1 MTKDGKEFASRA
13 QGLPAT
19 VGDAQQVAHDPARRV
34 SFGEAFR
41 FWVKLGFISFG
52 GPAGQIAIMHRELVE
67 RRRWLS
73 EERFLHALNYC
84 MLLPGPEAQQLAI
97 YIGWLMHRTA
107 GGLVAGAFFV
117 IPSVFIL
124 LALSYVYA
132 KYGQLNTVAGVLA
145 GFKPVVVA
153 IVVEALL
160 KIGGRALKRR
170 VHFLIAGAAFIAIFF
185 LHVPFPVI
193 VFAAGLCGLAGARL
207 WPQAFLAANTKTA
220 NAATADNTT
229 TADRRSA
236 EQETRGETRQVDLS
250 PGATQPAA
258 AQPDAAQPDAAQP
271 AAAQPDAALSIA
283 ALPVAA
289 QPAPFVIE
297 DDAPPPTHT
306 LPSKSRAL
314 KILSVGVVLWVL
326 PFAAISVW
334 GGRGSLH
341 ADEYLFFTQAALVTF
356 GGAYAVL
363 AYVTQAAVGSY
374 GWLSHA
380 QAVDGL
386 ALAETTPGPLIM
398 VLQFVGFMAAWNH
411 PPDGLGQTTSA
422 IAGALITTYT
432 TFLPCFIFIFLGAPY
447 IERLRGN
454 KNLTGA
460 LSGITAAVV
469 GVILNLALVF
479 GAAVIW
485 PQGLAGETNWFAA
498 GLSVAAFVALYR
510 FKLDVLLVVLAGGAL
525 GFLHNLFFA

>member
-1 MTKDGKEFASRA
+1 MTKDGREFVPRA

-19 VGDAQQVAHDPARRV
+19 VGDVGQVARAPARRV

-132 KYGQLNTVAGVLA
+132 KFGQLGAVAGVLS

-170 VHFLIAGAAFIAIFF
+170 VHFLIAAAAFVAIFF

-193 VFAAGLCGLAGARL
+193 VLAAGLCGLAGARL

-220 NAATADNTT
+220 NAATADNTANVA
-229 TADRRSA
+229 TADNTAKGDGRSVG
-236 EQETRGETRQVDLS
+236 QEARGVKRPAALS
-250 PGATQPAA
+250 HGVAQPEA
-258 AQPDAAQPDAAQP
+258 AQPEAAPP
-271 AAAQPDAALSIA
+271 AA
-283 ALPVAA
+283 
-289 QPAPFVIE
+289 FVIE
-297 DDAPPPTHT
+297 DDAPPPAHT

-314 KILSVGVVLWVL
+314 KILLAGFVLWVA

-341 ADEYLFFTQAALVTF
+341 AEEYLFFTQAALVTF

-479 GAAVIW
+479 GAAVIR

-525 GFLHNLFFA
+525 GLLHNLFFA

>member
-1 MTKDGKEFASRA
+1 MQRAPGSSSPEAGANASS
-13 QGLPAT
+13 PA
-19 VGDAQQVAHDPARRV
+19 ARRV

-84 MLLPGPEAQQLAI
+84 MLLPGPEATQLAI
-97 YIGWLMHRTA
+97 YIGWLMHRTP
-107 GGLVAGAFFV
+107 GGIVAGAFFV
-117 IPSVFIL
+117 IPSIIIL

-132 KYGQLNTVAGVLA
+132 TYGQLNSVAGALG

-153 IVVEALL
+153 IVVEALF

-170 VHFLIAGAAFIAIFF
+170 VHFLIAAAAFVAIFF

-193 VFAAGLCGLAGARL
+193 VLAAGLCGLAGAHLR
-207 WPQAFLAANTKTA
+207 PQIFVAVQPKAANGGGG
-220 NAATADNTT
+220 
-229 TADRRSA
+229 R
-236 EQETRGETRQVDLS
+236 
-250 PGATQPAA
+250 
-258 AQPDAAQPDAAQP
+258 
-271 AAAQPDAALSIA
+271 
-283 ALPVAA
+283 PVAA
-289 QPAPFVIE
+289 DGRSETERGALSDGDAAPAAFVIE
-297 DDAPPPTHT
+297 DDAPQPAHT
-306 LPSKSRAL
+306 LPSKTRTL
-314 KILSVGVVLWVL
+314 RILLAGLLLWAL
-326 PFAAISVW
+326 PFAAIIRW
-334 GGRGSLH
+334 GGWGGLH
-341 ADEYLFFTQAALVTF
+341 AQEYRFFTQAALVTF

-363 AYVTQAAVGSY
+363 AYVTQAAAGSY
-374 GWLSHA
+374 NWLTHA

-398 VLQFVGFMAAWNH
+398 VLQFVGFMAGWNH
-411 PPDGLGQTTSA
+411 PPAGLGQTASA
-422 IAGALITTYT
+422 VAGALITTYT

-479 GAAVIW
+479 GAAVIR
-485 PQGLAGETNWFAA
+485 PQGFAGGTNLFAA

-510 FKLDVLLVVLAGGAL
+510 WKLDVLWVVLAGGAL
-525 GFLHNLFFA
+525 GLLHAWFFGGGSI